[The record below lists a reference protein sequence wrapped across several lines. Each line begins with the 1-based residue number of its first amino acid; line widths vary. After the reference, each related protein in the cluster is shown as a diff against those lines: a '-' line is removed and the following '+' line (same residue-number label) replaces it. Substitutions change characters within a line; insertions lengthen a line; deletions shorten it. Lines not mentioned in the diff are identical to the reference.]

1 MSASTGRAIDGD
13 AHLRQSITDILTTP
27 MGSRVMRRD
36 YGSLLPEL
44 IDQPL
49 VGATR
54 VRLFGAVAMA
64 LMRWEPRV
72 RITRVQLVTANG
84 SADGSANAAAT
95 ASSGAFALELD
106 IERTDTA
113 QPTTLTQLTVP
124 LRPALG

>member
-72 RITRVQLVTANG
+72 RITRVQLVTAAG
-84 SADGSANAAAT
+84 TANAAAN
-95 ASSGAFALELD
+95 ASNGAFALELD

-113 QPTTLTQLTVP
+113 PPTTLTQLTVP